1 MCPYNCEVSFLVLN
15 IISTQIAILSPVYSG
30 AHYLE
35 FVPPPGDGFS
45 FEGGQLYCKD
55 CFVAT
60 SGMKCSGCGQ
70 GVSPDELWVEAFD
83 VTWHSQCFVC
93 DVSIRD
99 LGEEPAMGSHT
110 DLWVVCVCDD
120 LW

>member
-1 MCPYNCEVSFLVLN
+1 M
-15 IISTQIAILSPVYSG
+15 
-30 AHYLE
+30 
-35 FVPPPGDGFS
+35 
-45 FEGGQLYCKD
+45 
-55 CFVAT
+55 AT

-99 LGEEPAMGSHT
+99 LGGGASHGVT
-110 DLWVVCVCDD
+110 
-120 LW
+120 